1 VLNLRRSPR
10 SLKALTKEI
19 KAMDLPVFQDADL
32 IMAFLRS
39 WPDADALGE
48 APCDQIRRAYRRH
61 VETLEE
67 YGALESVNL
76 APGLSAY
83 QLPTAQLPPAQQII
97 CILDPF
103 AYLSHLSALAWHGLS
118 ERLPR
123 TLFISRPSRSH
134 WQSLANA
141 RREGRRGELAE
152 IHRRCRL
159 PSHRFT
165 EFTRIGKHAVHT
177 WTSSRLDR
185 EYQSAFKHISDQ
197 NIRVA
202 TIGRC
207 FLDMVRAPELCGGI
221 HHVMDTYAEHG
232 PTYLELI
239 LAEIDTHGNK
249 IEQARAGYLLEEASA
264 GEHPVLDKWA
274 ADVTRGGS
282 RKLDPSADYSEH
294 YSEKWAIS
302 INV

>member
-1 VLNLRRSPR
+1 
-10 SLKALTKEI
+10 
-19 KAMDLPVFQDADL
+19 MDLPVFQDADL
-32 IMAFLRS
+32 IIAFLHS
-39 WPDADALGE
+39 WPDTEALSE
-48 APCDQIRRAYRRH
+48 MPCDQIRRAYRRH

-67 YGALESVNL
+67 YGALESTKV
-76 APGLSAY
+76 AQGFAAY
-83 QLPTAQLPPAQQII
+83 QLPTTRLPPAQQIV

-141 RREGRRGELAE
+141 KREAQLGNLAE
-152 IHRRCRL
+152 VHNRCRL
-159 PSHRFT
+159 PNHRFS

-177 WTSSRLDR
+177 WTSTRLDR
-185 EYQSAFKHISDQ
+185 EYHSAFKHISDQ
-197 NIRVA
+197 HVRVA

-221 HHVMDTYAEHG
+221 HHVMDVYAEHG

-239 LAEIDTHGNK
+239 LTEIDTHGNK
-249 IEQARAGYLLEEASA
+249 IEQARAGYLLEEVFT
-264 GEHPVLDKWA
+264 GGHPILDKWSA
-274 ADVTRGGS
+274 GVSRGGS
-282 RKLDPSADYSEH
+282 RKLDPSADYSER